1 MKIYS
6 EMSNW
11 GKILLFCLLFL
22 VVVVLVKNVSA
33 RRKEGY
39 EQRDNET
46 KGEKFIL
53 KEGNNIYDDFYISI
67 YDDLFYSNM
76 KDDYEIGQIINK
88 TGPTSESRILDIGS
102 GTGLL
107 SLMLAQQSTAHITA
121 IEIEEGAFN
130 QTASNFDLSP
140 WKERL
145 DVVHT
150 SIQNYAAD
158 DKKQL
163 FDCII
168 TNPPF
173 YEQDLNS
180 PDNAKNLAS
189 HSTALPWDELVKS
202 VATLLQENGAWY
214 VLVPTLRAY
223 TMQKLAL
230 MNGLQLSEECLM
242 YNDAKHLPIRA
253 MLKFVKQ
260 KEAVI
265 QRKKIIIKNADQSY
279 TAEFSSYLKD
289 YYLHL

>member
-1 MKIYS
+1 MHQEHTAMKVCTDAC
-6 EMSNW
+6 
-11 GKILLFCLLFL
+11 LFGAWAAAD
-22 VVVVLVKNVSA
+22 VQIQTAKN
-33 RRKEGY
+33 
-39 EQRDNET
+39 
-46 KGEKFIL
+46 
-53 KEGNNIYDDFYISI
+53 
-67 YDDLFYSNM
+67 
-76 KDDYEIGQIINK
+76 
-88 TGPTSESRILDIGS
+88 ILDIGS

-121 IEIEEGAFN
+121 IEIEADAFQ
-130 QTASNFDLSP
+130 QTKANFDLSP

-145 DVVHT
+145 DVIHN
-150 SIQNYAAD
+150 SIQDYASNNN
-158 DKKQL
+158 QNL

-202 VATLLQENGAWY
+202 VATLLQENGTWY

-253 MLKFVKQ
+253 MLKFLKQ

-279 TAEFSSYLKD
+279 TAEFSSYLKN

>member
-1 MKIYS
+1 VHQEHTAMKVCTDAC
-6 EMSNW
+6 
-11 GKILLFCLLFL
+11 LFGAW
-22 VVVVLVKNVSA
+22 SA
-33 RRKEGY
+33 A
-39 EQRDNET
+39 DA
-46 KGEKFIL
+46 
-53 KEGNNIYDDFYISI
+53 
-67 YDDLFYSNM
+67 
-76 KDDYEIGQIINK
+76 QIQNAK
-88 TGPTSESRILDIGS
+88 KILDIGS

-107 SLMLAQQSTAHITA
+107 SLMLAQQSNAHITA
-121 IEIEEGAFN
+121 IEIEDGAFN
-130 QTASNFDLSP
+130 QTVSNFDLSP

-150 SIQNYAAD
+150 SIQDYDAD

-173 YEQDLNS
+173 YESDLNS
-180 PDNAKNLAS
+180 PDNAKNLAA
-189 HSTALPWDELVKS
+189 HSTALSWDVLAETAAS
-202 VATLLQENGAWY
+202 LLQDNGAWY

-230 MNGLQLSEECLM
+230 NYGLQLSEECLM

-260 KEAVI
+260 KEATI
-265 QRKKIIIKNADQSY
+265 QRNKIVIKNADQSY
-279 TAEFSSYLKD
+279 TTEFTNYLKD

>member
-1 MKIYS
+1 MHQEHTAMKVCTDAC
-6 EMSNW
+6 
-11 GKILLFCLLFL
+11 LFGAWAAAD
-22 VVVVLVKNVSA
+22 VQIQTAKN
-33 RRKEGY
+33 
-39 EQRDNET
+39 
-46 KGEKFIL
+46 
-53 KEGNNIYDDFYISI
+53 
-67 YDDLFYSNM
+67 
-76 KDDYEIGQIINK
+76 
-88 TGPTSESRILDIGS
+88 ILDIGS

-121 IEIEEGAFN
+121 IEIEAGAFE
-130 QTASNFDLSP
+130 QTKANFELSP

-145 DVVHT
+145 NAIHN
-150 SIQNYAAD
+150 SIQAYASNN
-158 DKKQL
+158 KQNL

-173 YEQDLNS
+173 YEGDLTS
-180 PDNAKNLAS
+180 PDSTKNLAA

-202 VATLLQENGAWY
+202 VANLLQENGAWY

-230 MNGLQLSEECLM
+230 NDGLQLSEECLM

-279 TAEFSSYLKD
+279 TTEFSNYLKD

>member
-1 MKIYS
+1 MKVCTDAC
-6 EMSNW
+6 
-11 GKILLFCLLFL
+11 LFGAWAAADAQMQ
-22 VVVVLVKNVSA
+22 SA
-33 RRKEGY
+33 K
-39 EQRDNET
+39 
-46 KGEKFIL
+46 K
-53 KEGNNIYDDFYISI
+53 
-67 YDDLFYSNM
+67 
-76 KDDYEIGQIINK
+76 
-88 TGPTSESRILDIGS
+88 ILDIGS

-107 SLMLAQQSTAHITA
+107 SLMLAQQSAAHITA
-121 IEIEEGAFN
+121 IEIEDGAFE
-130 QTASNFDLSP
+130 QTKTNFDLCP
-140 WKERL
+140 WKDRL
-145 DVVHT
+145 NAIHS
-150 SIQNYAAD
+150 SIQTYASNN
-158 DKKQL
+158 KQNL

-173 YEQDLNS
+173 YEGDLTS
-180 PDNAKNLAS
+180 PDSTKNLAA

-202 VATLLQENGAWY
+202 VANLLQENGAWY

-230 MNGLQLSEECLM
+230 NDGLQLSEECLM

-279 TAEFSSYLKD
+279 TAEFSNYLKD

>member
-1 MKIYS
+1 MHQEHTAMKVCTDAC
-6 EMSNW
+6 
-11 GKILLFCLLFL
+11 LFGAWAAADAQMQ
-22 VVVVLVKNVSA
+22 SA
-33 RRKEGY
+33 
-39 EQRDNET
+39 
-46 KGEKFIL
+46 
-53 KEGNNIYDDFYISI
+53 
-67 YDDLFYSNM
+67 
-76 KDDYEIGQIINK
+76 NK
-88 TGPTSESRILDIGS
+88 ILDIGS

-107 SLMLAQQSTAHITA
+107 SLMLAQQTSAHITA
-121 IEIEEGAFN
+121 IEMEAGAFE
-130 QTASNFDLSP
+130 QTKANFELSP

-145 DVVHT
+145 DAIHN
-150 SIQNYAAD
+150 SIQDYASNN
-158 DKKQL
+158 KHNL